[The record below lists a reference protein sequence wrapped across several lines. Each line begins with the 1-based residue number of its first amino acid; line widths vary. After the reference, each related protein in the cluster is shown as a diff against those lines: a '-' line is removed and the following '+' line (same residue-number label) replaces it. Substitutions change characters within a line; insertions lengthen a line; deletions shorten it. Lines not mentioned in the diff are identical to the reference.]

1 MAHGRTGGRIASL
14 NDNLEKGEM
23 QMEEKVLSAM
33 KKAGK
38 PVRPGDIA
46 KMIGEESKSVS
57 KVISDLK
64 KKGKVIS
71 PKRCYYSL
79 GD

>member
-1 MAHGRTGGRIASL
+1 M
-14 NDNLEKGEM
+14 EKAIIEA
-23 QMEEKVLSAM
+23 MEKS
-33 KKAGK
+33 GK

-46 KMIGEESKSVS
+46 KLLNVDSKEVS

-64 KKGKVIS
+64 KRGEVIS

-79 GD
+79 ATDD